1 MVPTP
6 PPPPPVPSLPAS
18 LKVPCQSFPLATDDT
33 VGHLLANHDE
43 VATLGRQC
51 RDRNA
56 SLLDA
61 TDEWLATAWQW
72 YCQAITRATPWREG
86 ESARYAACVAAAP
99 KFQEG

>member
-1 MVPTP
+1 
-6 PPPPPVPSLPAS
+6 
-18 LKVPCQSFPLATDDT
+18 VPCQSFPLATDDT

-72 YCQAITRATPWREG
+72 YCQAIKA
-86 ESARYAACVAAAP
+86 ADLDAAACLAREAHRGSG
-99 KFQEG
+99 K